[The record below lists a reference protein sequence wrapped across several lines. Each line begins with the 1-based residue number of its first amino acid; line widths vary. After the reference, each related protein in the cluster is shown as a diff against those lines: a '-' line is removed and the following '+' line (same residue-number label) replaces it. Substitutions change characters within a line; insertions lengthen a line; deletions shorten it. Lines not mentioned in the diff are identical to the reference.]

1 MYIWE
6 STQYREIW
14 VERKETEK
22 DERAMMALI
31 NGDWAG
37 LCICAEK
44 MIQAL
49 APGILITQE
58 LMMMER

>member
-31 NGDWAG
+31 NGD
-37 LCICAEK
+37 
-44 MIQAL
+44 
-49 APGILITQE
+49 
-58 LMMMER
+58 